1 MFDKPVRIHFN
12 FRFFQMTLETS
23 NKSKKKNYSFC
34 WEILK
39 LSLQS
44 LLHMKVLNGYNR

>member
-12 FRFFQMTLETS
+12 FMFFQMTLETS
-23 NKSKKKNYSFC
+23 NKSKINHSFC

-44 LLHMKVLNGYNR
+44 LLHMKVQ